1 MLDKEEKKMMRE
13 LKNRL
18 LLNRYTRFDYRLLL
32 LRKEYG
38 LNYGQIILLAGLIQ
52 MSKKKNPVKFDDE
65 YITWCFDITQR
76 TYEDWLRVLKDT
88 KLIDYEF
95 IKGRRK
101 KNREITVNRDEINMI
116 IKRLDMEENLDREE
130 DKDLIE
136 WYENYGNEISLY

>member
-1 MLDKEEKKMMRE
+1 
-13 LKNRL
+13 
-18 LLNRYTRFDYRLLL
+18 L

-65 YITWCFDITQR
+65 YMTWCFDITQR
-76 TYEDWLRVLKDT
+76 TYEDWLRVLKDA

-116 IKRLDMEENLDREE
+116 IKKLDMEENLDREE
-130 DKDLIE
+130 DKELIE
-136 WYENYGNEISLY
+136 WYENYGSEISLY

>member
-18 LLNRYTRFDYRLLL
+18 LLNRYTKFDYRLLL

-65 YITWCFDITQR
+65 YMTWCFDITQR
-76 TYEDWLRVLKDT
+76 TYEDWLRVLKDA

-116 IKRLDMEENLDREE
+116 IKKLDMEENLDREE
-130 DKDLIE
+130 DKELIE
-136 WYENYGNEISLY
+136 WYENYGSEISLY